1 MDASSSPTGQSPEAD
16 SDKPS
21 NISNSAMTHDHQPPP
36 LDVSGI
42 DLQVRHVSID
52 DGTPT
57 GAQIANA
64 CGFTPSQQ
72 VTILHWLPDGNFE
85 DIRPEEVAD
94 IAKKGRRFIV
104 QESDA
109 SFRLTVDGRRIDWPA
124 ARISAS
130 VVRQLARKT
139 EVDVILQREDLPDAV
154 LDDATIV
161 DLRGDGTEHFATKKW
176 PTSVRVFYADVPFE
190 LPRRPHTTEEL
201 QAIFKVEPGYLLDLI
216 DNGRLVELKPG
227 QAIELKDGMHFA
239 SHPPRGQS
247 S

>member
-1 MDASSSPTGQSPEAD
+1 MDASSSPAAQPSEPG

-21 NISNSAMTHDHQPPP
+21 NISSSAMTHDYQHPP

-42 DLQVRHVSID
+42 DLRVRQVPID

-57 GAQIANA
+57 GSQIANA

-72 VTILHWLPDGNFE
+72 VTILQWLPDGNFE

-94 IAKKGRRFIV
+94 IGRKGRRFIV

-109 SFRLTVDGRRIDWPA
+109 SFRLTIDGRRIDWPA

-139 EVDVILQREDLPDAV
+139 DVDVILQREDLPDAV

-161 DLRGDGTEHFATKKW
+161 DLRSDGTEHFATKKH
-176 PTSVRVFYADVPFE
+176 PTLVRVFYADVLFE

-201 QAIFKVEPGYLLDLI
+201 QTIFKMESGYLLDLI
-216 DNGRLVELKPG
+216 DKGRLVELKPG
-227 QAIELKDGMHFA
+227 QTIELKDGMHFA